1 MCLQRVGSFK
11 CSSSSGCNRM
21 IAFLTKAGRV
31 KRSENLSRRSRTC
44 HEKDLKG
51 AILLLVKKFNFEILI
66 SIQTILIISTISKRT
81 FLLLRNFS
89 DLKSTAV
96 TFLSLNG
103 KLSHQNKFIITVV
116 ATLFAFFLLWSCG
129 CDTRNVLYV
138 TQWAWVRFPHHSAI
152 FFSFWDNDGRKELG
166 TVN

>member
-21 IAFLTKAGRV
+21 IALLTKAGRV

-81 FLLLRNFS
+81 FLLLLLGNFS
-89 DLKSTAV
+89 DYKSTAV

-103 KLSHQNKFIITVV
+103 KLSFRNKFIITVV

-129 CDTRNVLYV
+129 CDTRMSRCGPGFDSCII
-138 TQWAWVRFPHHSAI
+138 QPC
-152 FFSFWDNDGRKELG
+152 FSTSGFMMGGR
-166 TVN
+166 NQIQ